1 MDPAA
6 FRPMEEGDLEEVA
19 SLERVLF
26 SDPWPREL
34 FRRDLRESGA
44 SRSIVAADEE
54 GVFAYGVAWYVGDEV
69 HIANMA
75 VRKNRWGRGIGGALL
90 DRMLAD
96 AAERGCRLATL
107 EVRVGNG
114 RAIDLYRDRGFR
126 EVAIRKGYYV
136 DNGEDALVMIR
147 EVDARPGVSGGLV

>member
-6 FRPMEEGDLEEVA
+6 FRPMEEGDLEAVVA
-19 SLERVLF
+19 LERALF
-26 SDPWPREL
+26 SDPWPRDL
-34 FRRDLRESGA
+34 FRRDLRESDT
-44 SRSIVAADEE
+44 SRTLVATDEE
-54 GVFAYGVAWYVGDEV
+54 GLLAYGVAWFVDEEL

-75 VRKNRWGRGIGGALL
+75 VRKNRWGRGVGGALL